1 MIIANILITPYE
13 ERELINFVQRLIP
26 EKLLESIKR
35 HNKDINYKTLYEALL
50 LLYKAFK
57 EDSLYLPQL
66 TEEQLNAFYE
76 WVEMLD
82 YDDSMNLLRTYYLM
96 YDPKIF
102 LDDLRE
108 LKRLMEK
115 DIQYLR
121 EN

>member
-1 MIIANILITPYE
+1 MIIANILITSYE

-26 EKLLESIKR
+26 EKLLESIRR
-35 HNKDINYKTLYEALL
+35 HNKNINYKTLYEALL

-57 EDSLYLPQL
+57 EDNLYLPQL

-115 DIQYLR
+115 DIQYMQ

>member
-1 MIIANILITPYE
+1 MIIANILITSYE

-35 HNKDINYKTLYEALL
+35 HNKDINYKILYEALL

-82 YDDSMNLLRTYYLM
+82 YDDSINLLRTCYLM

-115 DIQYLR
+115 DIQYMQ

>member
-1 MIIANILITPYE
+1 MIIANILITSYE
-13 ERELINFVQRLIP
+13 ERELINFVQRLTP

-82 YDDSMNLLRTYYLM
+82 YDDSMNLLRTCYLM

-102 LDDLRE
+102 LDNLRE
-108 LKRLMEK
+108 SKRQMEK
-115 DIQYLR
+115 DIQYMQ